1 MKIPLAFGKTGLTV
15 NVPDRNLLKVLTM
28 QGAVTLENPERRLR
42 EALAAPIGS
51 LPLADVARGKRNVV
65 IVICDITRPVPNALI
80 LPPLLET
87 LEKSGI
93 QRERIT
99 ILVATGLHRPS
110 SPDELMQ
117 MVGIEILKRYRIQDH
132 HARALGEQR
141 HLGETQ
147 GGTPVYIDR
156 TYCDADLK
164 ITTGFIE
171 PHLMAGFSGGR
182 KMIAPGCAGE
192 LTIKAL
198 HSPKFLEDPECREG
212 SIERNPL
219 HRELLEIAALA
230 GHDFMVNVALDEKH
244 RVTGIFAGDPLLAHA
259 EGVGFVRSAVRAT
272 IPKPADIVITT
283 SAGYPLD
290 LTYYQAVK
298 GMTAAL
304 PIVREGG
311 MLILAAE
318 CAEGLGS
325 PEFTAMATQFSS
337 LKEFIDSIMSNP
349 VVIDQWQL
357 EECAKAARKVD
368 VVLVSPRIARESGR
382 RLFVQTSTSI
392 DEALARGLWKFG
404 QNATVAV
411 IPKGPYTLVDV
422 EPLNGHNAPG

>member
-1 MKIPLAFGKTGLTV
+1 MNIPLAFGRTGLTV
-15 NVPDRNLLKVLTM
+15 NVPDRNLLKILTM
-28 QGAVTLENPERRLR
+28 QAAVAIEDPERKLR
-42 EALAAPIGS
+42 DALATPVGS
-51 LPLADVARGKRNVV
+51 DPLKTIARGKRDAV
-65 IVICDITRPVPNALI
+65 IVICDITRPVPNTLI
-80 LPPLLET
+80 LPPLLEI
-87 LEKSGI
+87 LGESGI
-93 QRERIT
+93 PRERIT

-110 SPDELMQ
+110 TPDELAQ

-132 HARALGEQR
+132 HARVLAEQR
-141 HLGETQ
+141 YLGDTR
-147 GGTPVYIDR
+147 GGTPVYLDKI
-156 TYCDADLK
+156 YCDADLK

-212 SIERNPL
+212 SIDQNPL
-219 HRELLEIAALA
+219 HRELLEIAGMA
-230 GHDFMVNVALDEKH
+230 GHDFIVNVALDEKH
-244 RVTGIFAGDPLLAHA
+244 RVTGIFAGDPLQAHA
-259 EGVGFVRSAVRAT
+259 EGIGFVRSAVRAT
-272 IPKPADIVITT
+272 VPQPADIVITT

-304 PIVREGG
+304 PVVREGG

-325 PEFTAMATQFSS
+325 REFTAMATRFSS
-337 LKEFIDSIMSNP
+337 GKEFVDSIMSNP

-357 EECAKAARKVD
+357 EECAKAARRAD
-368 VVLVSPRIARESGR
+368 VVLVSPRVAAEFDGK
-382 RLFVQTSTSI
+382 LFVRTSASI
-392 DEALARGLWKFG
+392 DETLREGFRRYG
-404 QNATVAV
+404 QEASVIV

-422 EPLNGHNAPG
+422 EPGT